1 VRVFFPE
8 RTREEIGRHIQLS
21 LATLQRHIVLK
32 RVVLFGSYAKGNHT
46 VASDIDLLVV
56 YKGNAGEDAY
66 ALCKKVLHLP
76 RLEPH
81 VYSEGEY
88 EAMQQT
94 LERMVEGGVV
104 LFSDE
109 AGSTNGEGGP

>member
-1 VRVFFPE
+1 MHRKLSSSVRVFFPKH
-8 RTREEIGRHIQLS
+8 TREEIGHHIRSS
-21 LATLQRHIVLK
+21 LATLQKQILLK

-56 YKGNAGEDAY
+56 YKGSAREDAY
-66 ALCKKVLHLP
+66 GLCKKILDLP
-76 RLEPH
+76 GLEPH

-88 EAMQQT
+88 EETKQT

-104 LFSDE
+104 LFSD
-109 AGSTNGEGGP
+109 